1 MGRVWKLAVLVMVV
15 ALGFGAAACGSDDD
29 STSAGG
35 DKGGGGNGQVEAF
48 DTKIDGLIEEA
59 SAPTEST
66 PPTSGP
72 EAQAGKTVAII
83 PCAEGAE
90 GCKRIADAA
99 EQAAKAIGWKVLRL
113 DGGGTPD
120 KMGAAIRDAI
130 TGGADAMTLIA
141 IDSSVVSGP
150 LRAAKKAGISLVG
163 VAAANPD
170 GLYEAT
176 LYPGKDNERGG
187 YMVGA
192 ALYQATDRDLKLVGM
207 LDDSAEPTRLR
218 NVGIKKFISEC
229 QEAGGKCEIV
239 GDGSF
244 TIPDLTTRLPQLAVN
259 AARQSADA
267 NAIWVSH
274 DAGMSFVVPALKQAG
289 LDDLV
294 GGATDGNAANL
305 KFVRDGD
312 IQQFDW
318 SYPLEWTGYA
328 TIDQINRLLAG
339 EKIEGEAVNQG
350 MAPRLITPDNVPE
363 SGVYNGETDVVPL
376 YEEVWGN

>member
-1 MGRVWKLAVLVMVV
+1 MAERWKLTLVAMVV
-15 ALGFGAAACGSDDD
+15 ALGLGVAACGDDDD
-29 STSAGG
+29 SASNGAGDSAS
-35 DKGGGGNGQVEAF
+35 DNSQLEAF
-48 DTKIDGLIEEA
+48 DAKVAKLVEEA
-59 SAPTEST
+59 EAPTESV
-66 PPTSGP
+66 PPDSGP
-72 EAQAGKTVAII
+72 PAQTGKTVAII
-83 PCAEGAE
+83 PCAEAAE

-99 EQAAKAIGWKVLRL
+99 EQAANAIGWTVLRL

-120 KMGAAIRDAI
+120 TMGAAIRDAI

-141 IDSSVVSGP
+141 IDSSIVTSP

-163 VAAANPD
+163 VAADNPE

-176 LYPGKDNERGG
+176 LYPGEDNERGG
-187 YMVGA
+187 YIVGA
-192 ALYQATDRDLKLVGM
+192 ALYGATDHDLKLVAM
-207 LDDSAEPTRLR
+207 FDDSVEPTRLR

-229 QEAGGKCEIV
+229 QDAGGECEIV
-239 GDGSF
+239 GEGSF

-274 DAGMSFVVPALKQAG
+274 DAGMSFVVPALNQAG
-289 LDDLV
+289 LDHLI

-305 KFVRDGD
+305 KFISDGN

-339 EKIEGEAVNQG
+339 EEIEGEAVNQG

-363 SGVYNGETDVVPL
+363 SGVYNGETDIVPL
-376 YEEVWGN
+376 YQEVWGN